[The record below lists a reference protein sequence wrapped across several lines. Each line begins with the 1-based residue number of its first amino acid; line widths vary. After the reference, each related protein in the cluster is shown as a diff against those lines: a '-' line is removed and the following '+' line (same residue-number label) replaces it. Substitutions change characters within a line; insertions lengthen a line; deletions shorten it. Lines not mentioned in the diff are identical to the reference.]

1 MKYTEKDILYALGHV
16 DDPDLKKDLVTL
28 GMIKN
33 IEFKQ
38 DEGFDQVFFDVVLT
52 TPACPLKDEIKKACQ
67 NAIHHF
73 VSPDLVPVI
82 RMTSQVTGQEKR
94 EVLTGVQN
102 VIAVASGKGGV
113 GKSTVAVNL
122 ARALSQHGAKVGILD
137 ADIYGPSIPTFFG
150 LKNARP
156 KMDGKAILPIEK
168 EGLKIMSI
176 GFLIDE
182 NQPVIWRG
190 PMAASAIKQFI
201 GDVQWGQ
208 LDYLIIDLP
217 PGTGDIHLTISQSAN
232 LMGSLM
238 VTTPQDVAVA
248 DCKKAIAMFN
258 SEHVKVPILGLVE
271 NMSYFT
277 PEELPQNKY
286 YLFGKG
292 GAEKLSKEFGIP
304 ILGELPMIEKVRENS
319 DTGESIFNSGSKEKA
334 LFYELASKVAQQI
347 AIQNQKTSENK
358 VSSESI

>member
-1 MKYTEKDILYALGHV
+1 MNYTEKDILYALGHV
-16 DDPDLKKDLVTL
+16 DDPDLKKDLVSL

-33 IEFKQ
+33 INFKN
-38 DEGFDQVFFDVVLT
+38 DEGFPQVFFDVVLT
-52 TPACPLKDEIKKACQ
+52 TPACPLKEEIKAACE

-82 RMTSQVTGQEKR
+82 RMTSQVTGQQKQ
-94 EVLTGVQN
+94 EVLTGVKN
-102 VIAVASGKGGV
+102 VVAVASGKGGV

-122 ARALSQHGAKVGILD
+122 ARALQKHGARVGILD

-150 LKNARP
+150 LRNARP
-156 KMDGKAILPIEK
+156 KMDGKLILPVEK
-168 EGLKIMSI
+168 DGLKIMSI

-201 GDVQWGQ
+201 GDVKWGE

-232 LMGSLM
+232 LMGSLI
-238 VTTPQDVAVA
+238 VTTPQEVAVA
-248 DCKKAIAMFN
+248 DCKKAIAMFK
-258 SEHVKVPILGLVE
+258 SEHVNVPILGIIE

-277 PEELPQNKY
+277 PEELPDNKY
-286 YLFGKG
+286 FLFGKG
-292 GAEKLSKEFGIP
+292 GAQSLADEFDIP
-304 ILGELPMIEKVRENS
+304 LIGELPIIEKVREHS
-319 DTGESIFNSGSKEKA
+319 DSGESIFDSGSREKA
-334 LFYELASKVAQQI
+334 LFYDLASKVAQQI
-347 AIQNQKTSENK
+347 AIQNQKTVENTVPSE
-358 VSSESI
+358 

>member
-1 MKYTEKDILYALGHV
+1 MKFQEKDILYALGHV

-28 GMIKN
+28 GMIRN
-33 IEFKQ
+33 IQFKE
-38 DEGFDQVFFDVVLT
+38 DEGFPQVFFDVVLT
-52 TPACPLKDEIKKACQ
+52 TPACPLKDEIKKACE

-82 RMTSQVTGQEKR
+82 RMTSQVTGQAKV
-94 EVLTGVQN
+94 EVLPGVQN
-102 VIAVASGKGGV
+102 VLAVASGKGGV

-122 ARALSQHGAKVGILD
+122 ARALQKHGARVGILD

-156 KMDGKAILPIEK
+156 KMDGKLILPLEK

-201 GDVQWGQ
+201 GDVKWGE

-232 LMGSLM
+232 LMGVLM
-238 VTTPQDVAVA
+238 VTTPQEVAVA
-248 DCKKAIAMFN
+248 DCKKAISMFK
-258 SEHVKVPILGLVE
+258 SEHVHIPVIGLIE
-271 NMSYFT
+271 NMSYFA
-277 PEELPQNKY
+277 PEELPNQKY

-292 GAEKLSKEFGIP
+292 GAKALSDEFEVP
-304 ILGELPMIEKVRENS
+304 VLAELPMIEKVMENS
-319 DTGESIFNSGSKEKA
+319 DTGESIFDSGSREKA
-334 LFYELASKVAQQI
+334 LFYELSSKVAQQI
-347 AIQNQKTSENK
+347 AIQNQKTAENK
-358 VSSESI
+358 VSSETV

>member
-1 MKYTEKDILYALGHV
+1 MNYSQKDILYALGHV
-16 DDPDLKKDLVTL
+16 DDPDLKKDLVSL
-28 GMIKN
+28 GMIQN
-33 IEFKQ
+33 IQFKE
-38 DEGFDQVFFDVVLT
+38 DEGFPQVFFDVVLT
-52 TPACPLKDEIKKACQ
+52 TPACPLKEEIKKACE

-82 RMTSQVTGQEKR
+82 RMTSQVTGQAKT
-94 EVLTGVQN
+94 EVLQGVKN
-102 VIAVASGKGGV
+102 VIAIASGKGGV
-113 GKSTVAVNL
+113 GKSTIAVNL
-122 ARALSQHGAKVGILD
+122 ARALSKHGASVGILD
-137 ADIYGPSIPTFFG
+137 ADIYGPSIPVFFG

-156 KMDGKAILPIEK
+156 KMDGKLILPLEK
-168 EGLKIMSI
+168 DGLKIMSI

-201 GDVQWGQ
+201 GDVKWGE

-232 LMGSLM
+232 LMGSIM
-238 VTTPQDVAVA
+238 VTTPQEVAVV

-258 SEHVKVPILGLVE
+258 SEHVKIPILGIVE

-277 PEELPQNKY
+277 PPELPENKY
-286 YLFGKG
+286 FIFGKG
-292 GAEKLSKEFGIP
+292 GAQKLSEEFSIPVLAEIPIYEKLRK
-304 ILGELPMIEKVRENS
+304 NS
-319 DTGESIFNSGSKEKA
+319 DTGDSIFDSGESEKA
-334 LFYELASKVAQQI
+334 IFYELASKVAQQI
-347 AIQNQKTSENK
+347 AIENQKSKENK

>member
-1 MKYTEKDILYALGHV
+1 MKHTEKDILYALGHV

-33 IEFKQ
+33 IQFKE
-38 DEGFDQVFFDVVLT
+38 DEGFPQVFFDVVLT
-52 TPACPLKDEIKKACQ
+52 TPACPLKEEIKAACE

-73 VSPDLVPVI
+73 VAPDLVPVI
-82 RMTSQVTGQEKR
+82 RMTSQVTGQAKT
-94 EVLTGVQN
+94 EVLQSVKN
-102 VIAVASGKGGV
+102 VIAIASGKGGV

-122 ARALSQHGAKVGILD
+122 ARALAKHGAKVGILD
-137 ADIYGPSIPTFFG
+137 ADVYGPSIPVFFG

-156 KMDGKAILPIEK
+156 KMEGKLILPIEK
-168 EGLKIMSI
+168 DGLKIMSI

-201 GDVQWGQ
+201 GDVKWGE

-232 LMGSLM
+232 LMGSIM
-238 VTTPQDVAVA
+238 VTTPQDVAVV

-258 SEHVKVPILGLVE
+258 SEHVK
-271 NMSYFT
+271 
-277 PEELPQNKY
+277 
-286 YLFGKG
+286 
-292 GAEKLSKEFGIP
+292 IP
-304 ILGELPMIEKVRENS
+304 ILGIVENMAYFSPTDLPDNKYFIFGQGGAQKLSDEFNLPVLAEIPIHEKIRENS
-319 DTGESIFNSGSKEKA
+319 DSGDSIFDSGSSEKGV
-334 LFYELASKVAQQI
+334 FYELASKVAQQI
-347 AIQNQKTSENK
+347 AIENQKTKENEL
-358 VSSESI
+358 SSEKI